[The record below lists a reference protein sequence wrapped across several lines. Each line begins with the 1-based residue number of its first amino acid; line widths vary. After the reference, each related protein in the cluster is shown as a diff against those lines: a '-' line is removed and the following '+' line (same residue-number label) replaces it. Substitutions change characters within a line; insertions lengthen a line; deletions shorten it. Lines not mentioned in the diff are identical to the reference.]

1 MSKFPDCK
9 QIATFKKHIFSNNQN
24 QLLRPHAFIH
34 YFQYQHDQYGKYT
47 WKDLTKMDKQSG

>member
-1 MSKFPDCK
+1 MSMSKFPDCK
-9 QIATFKKHIFSNNQN
+9 QITTFKKNNFSNNQN

-47 WKDLTKMDKQSG
+47 